1 MAMTGKV
8 NGSFAVAL
16 RREARTQPGRRW
28 RLTVNPDVA
37 AALRGAATT
46 ALCEQR
52 FGHAIVIEADL
63 HLDRVRFQIAP
74 A

>member
-52 FGHAIVIEADL
+52 FGL
-63 HLDRVRFQIAP
+63 RS
-74 A
+74 